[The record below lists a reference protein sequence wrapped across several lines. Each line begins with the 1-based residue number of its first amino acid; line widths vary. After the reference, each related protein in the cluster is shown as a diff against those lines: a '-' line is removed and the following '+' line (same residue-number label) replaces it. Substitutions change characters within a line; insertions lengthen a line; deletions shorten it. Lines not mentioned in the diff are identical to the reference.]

1 MLDKSSKVI
10 TLTRNK
16 TRQFSLVLNDKLVE
30 LFKLACDKNNVKQT
44 QLIEIWMIKYIEEN
58 DLL

>member
-1 MLDKSSKVI
+1 MGKSAKIIS
-10 TLTRNK
+10 LTRNK
-16 TRQFSLVLNDKLVE
+16 TRQFSLLLNDKLVE